1 MKDVS
6 VCLTRSRRA
15 KNLAA
20 ILILLTLP
28 TGLFFYGWLFRP
40 IGETVFLTGFGCLV
54 VAGTLFAFRKSALL
68 QFRST
73 PVLIF
78 RANGLEIPSET
89 LLEWSIFKDAVVFT
103 YEGNK
108 TIGLRLRD
116 DLDSSTRD
124 TISET
129 LADDLD
135 WTVFGMPVTMP
146 FSGMSLSGSELLDQL
161 KKHGVTINATEKQI
175 GFGEETELM

>member
-1 MKDVS
+1 MNDVS
-6 VCLTRSRRA
+6 VYLTRSRRA
-15 KNLAA
+15 KNLAT

-40 IGETVFLTGFGCLV
+40 IGEMVFLTGFGVLV
-54 VAGTLFAFRKSALL
+54 VGGTLFAFRKSALL
-68 QFRST
+68 HLRST

-78 RANGLEIPSET
+78 RAKGLEIPSET
-89 LLEWSIFKDAVVFT
+89 FLPWSIFKDAVVFT

-108 TIGLRLRD
+108 AIGLRLRD

-124 TISET
+124 TIAET
-129 LADDLD
+129 FADDLD
-135 WTVFGMPVTMP
+135 WTIFGMPVTMP

-161 KKHGVTINATEKQI
+161 KQHGVTINATEKQI
-175 GFGEETELM
+175 GLGDETELM